1 VVAVVV
7 YESIWGNTAILAR
20 AIGQGLGIE
29 TQVLSTI
36 EASPDA
42 IADADLLVLGA
53 PVHSYG
59 LPEFV
64 TIQAGRDPEVG
75 ADGAI
80 PTTEFRLMRD
90 WIGGLSSP
98 GTPVAVFEIR
108 IGKLEGEGGAR
119 EVIEALFARGYSLI
133 VPAES
138 FQMER
143 FPLASGPGGW
153 IGPEEFDRAREWGG
167 LLARLAETG

>member
-36 EASPDA
+36 EASPDT
-42 IADADLLVLGA
+42 IEGADLLVLGA

-59 LPEFV
+59 RPEYV

-75 ADGAI
+75 ADGANSSM
-80 PTTEFRLMRD
+80 EFRLMRD
-90 WIGGLSSP
+90 WIADLSSP

-108 IGKLEGEGGAR
+108 IEKLEGEGGAR
-119 EVIEALFARGYSLI
+119 EMVEALHARGYSLI
-133 VPAES
+133 LPPES

-143 FPLASGPGGW
+143 LPLASGPGGW
-153 IGPEEFDRAREWGG
+153 IGPEELDRAREWGS
-167 LLARLAETG
+167 LLLRLAEAG